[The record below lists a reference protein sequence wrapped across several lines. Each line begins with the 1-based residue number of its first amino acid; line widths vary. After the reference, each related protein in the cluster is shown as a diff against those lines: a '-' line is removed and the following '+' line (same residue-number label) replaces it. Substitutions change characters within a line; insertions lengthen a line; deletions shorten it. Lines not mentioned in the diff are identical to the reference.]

1 MVLASGSGG
10 HEYLYGLFFSHLG
23 FGHWGCQPD
32 FLQKI
37 PLPFTVLLL
46 LIGLGMGALN
56 RAYIEGDGHGHSASH
71 AEQASGL
78 WAKFIDTLSGAITWG
93 GNLDGHLI
101 LYVFLP
107 ILIFEAGFALDV
119 HTFKKSF
126 LNAFYL
132 AGPGIITATVLSG
145 LIFYGMIGVV
155 FGGEACF
162 EDWNVDSGA
171 FVFLASMLFG
181 AVVSAT
187 DPVAVV
193 ALLKELGASKKAWYI
208 DRRGVSSQRRY
219 RHCWLCSLIGVVTGA
234 EAFTWHRCFY
244 WKCSSR
250 FSENRCGWWTFRGI
264 AWFGCSLCG

>member
-1 MVLASGSGG
+1 MLTFATPSIQVLASSSGG
-10 HEYLYGLFFSHLG
+10 HDYLYGLFFLIVALVIGAATRH
-23 FGHWGCQPD
+23 

-46 LIGLGMGALN
+46 IFGLAMGALN
-56 RAYIEGDGHGHSASH
+56 RAYGPHGGQGHDTH
-71 AEQASGL
+71 ATHEEVGFFSEL
-78 WAKFIDTLSGAITWG
+78 YAKFIDTLSGAITWG

-132 AGPGIITATVLSG
+132 AGPGIVTATVMSG
-145 LIFYGMIGVV
+145 MAFYGLVV
-155 FGGEACF
+155 IFGGEGGVLA
-162 EDWNVDSGA
+162 EWNVEAGA

-193 ALLKELGASKKAWYI
+193 ALLKELGASKKLGTLI
-208 DRRGVSSQRRY
+208 EGE
-219 RHCWLCSLIGVVTGA
+219 SLLNDGTAIVAFVLLFGVVTA
-234 EAFTWHRCFY
+234 A
-244 WKCSSR
+244 
-250 FSENRCGWWTFRGI
+250 
-264 AWFGCSLCG
+264 